1 MKKWVGM
8 TKEPVHGHLRA
19 KVYRDDD
26 GRLVAMMPNCWSS
39 DDWSLSGPGS
49 CWCLNHSPS
58 FAQKID
64 AEYVEFFDE
73 TK

>member
-1 MKKWVGM
+1 MKKWVGI
-8 TKEPVHGHLRA
+8 TIEPVHGQRRA
-19 KVYRDDD
+19 DVYRYDD

-39 DDWSLSGPGS
+39 DEWSLGGAGT

-64 AEYVEFFDE
+64 AEYVEFFE
-73 TK
+73 EKK